1 MPSLELRIPPP
12 ILFLVTMIGM
22 AVVAQTTP
30 RAAFD
35 PNVRVPVAFVLVAFG
50 LTIGALALMRFR
62 AAQTT
67 PDPVKIDAASR
78 LVTDGVYA
86 RSRNP
91 MYLGLTVMLA
101 GWAVF
106 LAAPYAAIGPAAFVL
121 YISQY
126 QIIPEERML
135 TRRFGAAYK
144 GYQARVRRWL

>member
-1 MPSLELRIPPP
+1 MPRLDLKIPPP
-12 ILFLVTMIGM
+12 FLFLITMIGM
-22 AVVAQTTP
+22 AVVAQLTP

-35 PNVRVPVAFVLVAFG
+35 PNVRVPMAFVLVACG
-50 LTIGALALMRFR
+50 LAIGALALLRFR
-62 AAQTT
+62 AARTT
-67 PDPVKIDAASR
+67 PDPIKIDAAST
-78 LVTDGVYA
+78 LVTDGIYA

-121 YISQY
+121 YLSQY

-135 TRRFGAAYK
+135 ARKFGAAYQ